1 MFYLILAIN
10 ALTDLKEGAVY
21 DVLSL
26 LLFVSAAAETG
37 FDFGAPYFWG
47 CLTVLGVV
55 FILDRA
61 EEWLGR
67 GDYLILLAVSLYTG
81 ARLPLVMLLTS
92 GTGLAFLA
100 VKKERSIPLVPF
112 LFMGTVLAGLPVW
125 QR

>member
-37 FDFGAPYFWG
+37 FDFRDPFFWG
-47 CLTVLGVV
+47 CLTVLGGV

-112 LFMGTVLAGLPVW
+112 LFIGTVLAGLPVW